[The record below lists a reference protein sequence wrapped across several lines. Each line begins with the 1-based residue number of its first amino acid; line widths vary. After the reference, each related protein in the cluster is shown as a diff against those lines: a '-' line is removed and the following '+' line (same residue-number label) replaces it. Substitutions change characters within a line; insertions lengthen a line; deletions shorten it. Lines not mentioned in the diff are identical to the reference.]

1 MRNSDINIKERRA
14 NLVKILQDEPNTSIS
29 SLSEQL
35 TVSEST
41 IRRDLK
47 FLDSKKK
54 IYTSYKLT
62 DTGIQ
67 KDILPEFDSDIFYN
81 TNIEEKEAIA
91 KQAAKMIKTGDV
103 VFINSSSTALRVIK
117 YVDQDF
123 VTIITNNARCLLE
136 PVNSKVKL
144 ILIGGEIVHNSVYKN
159 SKMCT
164 TGDYAVSLIHNIL
177 ANKCIIGISGITEEK
192 GLSTA
197 VISELTVNREMINS
211 CLGHVIVVADNR
223 KIGINHNYIFSPIEN
238 VSCLI
243 TDKNSDPEYLNQ
255 ISNKGIE
262 IIIADT

>member
-14 NLVKILQDEPNTSIS
+14 NLVQILQDDSNVSIS
-29 SLSEQL
+29 NLSKQL
-35 TVSEST
+35 KVSEAT

-47 FLDSKKK
+47 FLDSQKK
-54 IYTSYKLT
+54 IYTSYKIT

-67 KDILPEFDSDIFYN
+67 KDILPEFDSDIFSN

-91 KQAAKMIKTGDV
+91 KQAAKMIESGDV

-123 VTIITNNARCLLE
+123 VTIVTNNARCLLE
-136 PVNSKVKL
+136 PVNPKVKL
-144 ILIGGEIVHNSVYKN
+144 ILIGGEVMQNTVYKS

-164 TGDYAVSLIHNIL
+164 TGDYAISLINNIL
-177 ANKCIIGISGITEEK
+177 ANKCIIGISGITEDK

-223 KIGINHNYIFSPIEN
+223 KIGVNHNYIFSPIEN
-238 VSCLI
+238 VTCLI
-243 TDKNSDPEYLNQ
+243 TDKNSDSEYLNQ

-262 IIIADT
+262 IIIVNN